1 MTINNRCLVASA
13 AVGEL
18 LSVVTKTERS
28 LSRYFNDV
36 GYLGMHCVFD
46 DIAHQMITT
55 LEENLTEVKR
65 LIAETQERLKFQS
78 ERRTLSPRNRREENA
93 TSY

>member
-18 LSVVTKTERS
+18 LSVVTNTERS

-46 DIAHQMITT
+46 DIARQMVTT
-55 LEENLTEVKR
+55 LEDSLTEVKR
-65 LIAETQERLKFQS
+65 LIAETQERLTTQP
-78 ERRTLSPRNRREENA
+78 E
-93 TSY
+93 

>member
-18 LSVVTKTERS
+18 LSVVTNTERS

-46 DIAHQMITT
+46 DIARQMVAT
-55 LEENLTEVKR
+55 LEESLDEVKR
-65 LIAETQERLKFQS
+65 LIAETQERLEYQP
-78 ERRTLSPRNRREENA
+78 E
-93 TSY
+93 

>member
-1 MTINNRCLVASA
+1 MTINNRCLIASA

-18 LSVVTKTERS
+18 LSVVTATERS

-46 DIAHQMITT
+46 DIANQMVTS
-55 LEENLTEVKR
+55 LEYSLKEVKR
-65 LIAETQERLKFQS
+65 LIAETQERLKY
-78 ERRTLSPRNRREENA
+78 SPYESMEEE
-93 TSY
+93 

>member
-18 LSVVTKTERS
+18 LNVVTNTERL

-46 DIAHQMITT
+46 DIARQMVAQ
-55 LEENLTEVKR
+55 LEDSLAEVKR
-65 LIAETQERLKFQS
+65 LIAQTQERLNIQP
-78 ERRTLSPRNRREENA
+78 E
-93 TSY
+93 

>member
-18 LSVVTKTERS
+18 LSVVTNTERS

-46 DIAHQMITT
+46 DIAYQMVAQ
-55 LEENLTEVKR
+55 LEGSLAEVKR
-65 LIAETQERLKFQS
+65 LIAETQQRLKIQT
-78 ERRTLSPRNRREENA
+78 E
-93 TSY
+93 